1 MTQEQLGLFDT
12 PPSRTQIRSGIAII
26 GLMYAGMILTLPVS
40 GIPLRVVDAFIPII
54 DTAMF
59 VSQLITATLLYAMCT
74 VFRSRALAV
83 LASGY
88 VFGALM
94 LIPHVLTFP
103 GAFAAGGLLGAGF
116 NTTGWI
122 AIFWRAGFPIAVL
135 CYVALN
141 RSDAKAQPGTEW
153 PATRIGSAVLA
164 AAVLAA
170 ALTLL
175 ATSGHD
181 LLPPIM
187 YDLREGISANLALV
201 QSLVIAINAVAVAVL
216 FRARRSALDIWL
228 LVSLAIWLA
237 QLLLS
242 VVTHSRYSLGFYSM
256 YAMMLVS
263 QLILMLALI
272 AESFRLQMR
281 LALATSARTRERE
294 ARLMSTDAVTAAI
307 SHEIGQPLTS
317 ALLSARAGLKWLN
330 RPSPDLEMVDRSLR
344 DTIDSGHRTFAVVK
358 SIRAVFG
365 KGTAPAIEV
374 SLNDLV
380 RETAALLNR
389 ELASGKVSLE
399 LELDEALPPV
409 MADRVQ
415 IQRVL
420 VNLFINAIESL
431 SATRGQPR
439 RIAIRSVSLDGED
452 VLLEVSDTGIGVAP
466 EEVEHIF
473 DAFVTT
479 KTTGTGL
486 GLSLC
491 RTIVEEHY
499 GRLWASPGADCGVT
513 FHLKLPR
520 SGGVPLSLQ

>member
-1 MTQEQLGLFDT
+1 
-12 PPSRTQIRSGIAII
+12 
-26 GLMYAGMILTLPVS
+26 
-40 GIPLRVVDAFIPII
+40 
-54 DTAMF
+54 
-59 VSQLITATLLYAMCT
+59 
-74 VFRSRALAV
+74 
-83 LASGY
+83 
-88 VFGALM
+88 
-94 LIPHVLTFP
+94 
-103 GAFAAGGLLGAGF
+103 
-116 NTTGWI
+116 
-122 AIFWRAGFPIAVL
+122 
-135 CYVALN
+135 
-141 RSDAKAQPGTEW
+141 
-153 PATRIGSAVLA
+153 VLA
-164 AAVLAA
+164 AAALAA

-175 ATSGHD
+175 TTIGHD
-181 LLPPIM
+181 LLPPLM

-201 QSLVIAINAVAVAVL
+201 QTVVIAINAVAVAAL
-216 FRARRSALDIWL
+216 FRARRSALDFWL

-242 VVTHSRYSLGFYSM
+242 VVLQSRYSLGFYSM

-330 RPSPDLEMVDRSLR
+330 RPSPDLEMVDKSLR

-358 SIRAVFG
+358 SIRAMFG
-365 KGTAPAIEV
+365 KGSAPAIEV

-380 RETAALLNR
+380 RETVSLLNR

-399 LELDEALPPV
+399 LELDESLPPV

-452 VLLEVSDTGIGVAP
+452 VLLEVSDTGVGVAP

-499 GRLWASPGADCGVT
+499 GRLWASPGEDCGVT

-520 SGGVPLSLQ
+520 SGGVPASLQ